1 MIIHWI
7 EKQSLNVEE
16 IVNLFLSFNKGLF
29 PAKKNIE
36 KQTDHEFDVRDW
48 FEKESEN
55 LYLFL

>member
-36 KQTDHEFDVRDW
+36 KQTDHEFDMRGW

-55 LYLFL
+55 LYFIL